1 MPVFKS
7 FYIVDAFTST
17 LFGGNP
23 AGVVL
28 LNGYEFPEKELMI
41 KIAQE
46 LRYSETA
53 FVVQHSPKE
62 FSIRFFTPRFE
73 VNVCGHATIAAFYIL
88 YFLKIAY
95 GFCVC
100 HTLAGNLTVECGDT
114 VMVRMVTPRIET
126 DNEADDELIYNSL
139 GLNIKRTKLAVKMVS
154 TGLRDI
160 IVPILDVC
168 TLNNLR
174 PNMDTVTSI
183 LERHKA
189 VSIHAF
195 ALSNDNYTAHVR
207 NFAPLYG
214 IPEESATGTSN
225 VSLTYYLQMEKI
237 ISDQGDFSFIQGETI
252 GRPSVI
258 RTRIAS
264 DGVLYL
270 GGSAVIVSEG
280 KLFI

>member
-1 MPVFKS
+1 
-7 FYIVDAFTST
+7 
-17 LFGGNP
+17 
-23 AGVVL
+23 
-28 LNGYEFPEKELMI
+28 
-41 KIAQE
+41 
-46 LRYSETA
+46 
-53 FVVQHSPKE
+53 
-62 FSIRFFTPRFE
+62 
-73 VNVCGHATIAAFYIL
+73 
-88 YFLKIAY
+88 
-95 GFCVC
+95 
-100 HTLAGNLTVECGDT
+100 
-114 VMVRMVTPRIET
+114 
-126 DNEADDELIYNSL
+126 
-139 GLNIKRTKLAVKMVS
+139 
-154 TGLRDI
+154 
-160 IVPILDVC
+160 
-168 TLNNLR
+168 
-174 PNMDTVTSI
+174 MDTVTSI

-195 ALSNDNYTAHVR
+195 ALSNDKYTAHVR